1 MRITYPMNVKE
12 FMNKLKLI
20 ETEMQVRVWELE
32 KNTDTPKI
40 IIEEMNE
47 ALTHISS
54 AIDILDRDD
63 L

>member
-1 MRITYPMNVKE
+1 MTWTYPMNVKE

-20 ETEMQVRVWELE
+20 ETEMQVKVWELE

-40 IIEEMNE
+40 IVEEMNE

>member
-1 MRITYPMNVKE
+1 MNVKD

-32 KNTDTPKI
+32 KDTDTPKI
-40 IIEEMNE
+40 IVEEMNE

-54 AIDILDRDD
+54 AIDILDKDD

>member
-40 IIEEMNE
+40 IVEEMNE

-54 AIDILDRDD
+54 AIDILDKDD

>member
-1 MRITYPMNVKE
+1 MNPKE
-12 FMNKLKLI
+12 FVNKLKLI

-32 KNTDTPKI
+32 RNDDAPKAVV
-40 IIEEMNE
+40 EEMNE

-54 AIDILDRDD
+54 AIDILDGDD

>member
-1 MRITYPMNVKE
+1 MNPKE

-32 KNTDTPKI
+32 RNEDAPKSVV
-40 IIEEMNE
+40 EEMNE

>member
-40 IIEEMNE
+40 IVEEMNE

>member
-1 MRITYPMNVKE
+1 MNVKE

-20 ETEMQVRVWELE
+20 ETEMQVKVWELE

>member
-1 MRITYPMNVKE
+1 MNVKE

-20 ETEMQVRVWELE
+20 EIEMQVKVWELRN
-32 KNTDTPKI
+32 NTDTPEI
-40 IIEEMNE
+40 IVAEMNE
-47 ALTHISS
+47 ALAHISS